1 MPTMHERLFH
11 GFGDGTDLDVTETR
25 VGRIGGLICRENRM
39 PGALRAVR
47 ERRATL
53 GSSHEI

>member
-1 MPTMHERLFH
+1 MHERLFH